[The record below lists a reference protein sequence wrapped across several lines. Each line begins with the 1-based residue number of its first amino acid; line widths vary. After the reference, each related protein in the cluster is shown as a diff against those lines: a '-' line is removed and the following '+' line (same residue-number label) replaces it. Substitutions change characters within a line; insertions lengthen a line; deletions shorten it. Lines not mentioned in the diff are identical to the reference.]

1 MTKEELKKEAKEK
14 AKELSEK
21 QTLGIYD
28 NEEDLKYDEGYNSGE
43 VAGYEKGYLA
53 GAEPREKRI
62 EELEKK
68 IKKIRDYLAYKI
80 PRELMNDATNKI
92 WNMV

>member
-1 MTKEELKKEAKEK
+1 MTKEELEK
-14 AKELSEK
+14 ATGQELID
-21 QTLGIYD
+21 QRDYCGRD
-28 NEEDLKYDEGYNSGE
+28 NYYREYLDDVNAEMLKRFNR
-43 VAGYEKGYLA
+43 LA
-53 GAEPREKRI
+53 D
-62 EELEKK
+62 LEKK

>member
-1 MTKEELKKEAKEK
+1 MTKEELRKEATMTVEW
-14 AKELSEK
+14 EC
-21 QTLGIYD
+21 TPMI
-28 NEEDLKYDEGYNSGE
+28 NRPTFINGYITS
-43 VAGYEKGYLA
+43 
-53 GAEPREKRI
+53 AEPREKRI

-80 PRELMNDATNKI
+80 PCELMNEATNKI